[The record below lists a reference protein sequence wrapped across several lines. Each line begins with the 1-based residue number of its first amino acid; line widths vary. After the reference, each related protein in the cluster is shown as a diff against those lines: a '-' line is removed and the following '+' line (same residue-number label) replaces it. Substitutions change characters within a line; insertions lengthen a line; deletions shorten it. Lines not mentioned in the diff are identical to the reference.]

1 MFDLH
6 STDRQRFFPEE
17 NSRPNA
23 ELNQAVREAM
33 APVQLPRVSWFDYY
47 LALKE
52 QKGDPVEYQNSW
64 LLFSDGTKY
73 GRARDFSG
81 PEVAPPK
88 DDPRALWGLMRTYW
102 KTRKEL
108 VAKELRELQPHI
120 ARYKE
125 LQQYRSAPL
134 QTLMSRF
141 DEETKRWVQE
151 PADLD
156 IPALEER
163 ASWLKEDIENC
174 DQHIK
179 ALGNQEEVQH
189 VFPGH

>member
-1 MFDLH
+1 
-6 STDRQRFFPEE
+6 
-17 NSRPNA
+17 
-23 ELNQAVREAM
+23 
-33 APVQLPRVSWFDYY
+33 
-47 LALKE
+47 
-52 QKGDPVEYQNSW
+52 
-64 LLFSDGTKY
+64 
-73 GRARDFSG
+73 
-81 PEVAPPK
+81 
-88 DDPRALWGLMRTYW
+88 
-102 KTRKEL
+102 
-108 VAKELRELQPHI
+108 
-120 ARYKE
+120 
-125 LQQYRSAPL
+125 
-134 QTLMSRF
+134 MSRF